1 MLLAT
6 LYHEPYGYG
15 PEGVHIVRENNRRFT
30 MRDIGLIERRV
41 DNLEYYTSLSL
52 LELETASLPIKD
64 SDGFDKFKNGFL
76 VDNFTSFDSAESTHE
91 DFACALDFA
100 DGTMRAS
107 HYTTNVPLEYNS
119 SASSN
124 VTLHSTGTL
133 TLPYVES
140 TFIVQPYASR
150 VENVNPFNVFAY
162 IGRLDLY
169 PSSDDWVD
177 TRRVPDRV
185 VNIEGDFTASIQRL
199 GGDVNTGFIPTQ
211 WNSWRTNWS
220 SASSRSDTQTMRR
233 GQWPYI
239 RRITT
244 TTTNTVSNQSRS
256 GIRSRV
262 TPRIDRQNMGDRTL
276 EKTVIPFIRS
286 RNIAF
291 KIQRLKPNTRFY
303 AFIDN
308 VDVNYYTTPRLI
320 EVIKNPVDDS
330 RTNNTPFVTDE
341 TVVGQTS
348 GCRLKIVSP
357 ESGFDDG
364 KSPYDGSDL
373 PTSYASTTGFLNI
386 DTKTMSETVAG
397 AYYGNPIETEILVGQ
412 TSLSLIHI

>member
-1 MLLAT
+1 M
-6 LYHEPYGYG
+6 
-15 PEGVHIVRENNRRFT
+15 
-30 MRDIGLIERRV
+30 
-41 DNLEYYTSLSL
+41 
-52 LELETASLPIKD
+52 
-64 SDGFDKFKNGFL
+64 
-76 VDNFTSFDSAESTHE
+76 
-91 DFACALDFA
+91 
-100 DGTMRAS
+100 
-107 HYTTNVPLEYNS
+107 
-119 SASSN
+119 
-124 VTLHSTGTL
+124 
-133 TLPYVES
+133 
-140 TFIVQPYASR
+140 
-150 VENVNPFNVFAY
+150 FAY

-199 GGDVNTGFIPTQ
+199 GGDVNTGFVPTQ

-330 RTNNTPFVTDE
+330 RTNN
-341 TVVGQTS
+341 
-348 GCRLKIVSP
+348 
-357 ESGFDDG
+357 
-364 KSPYDGSDL
+364 
-373 PTSYASTTGFLNI
+373 
-386 DTKTMSETVAG
+386 
-397 AYYGNPIETEILVGQ
+397 
-412 TSLSLIHI
+412 LSLIHI

>member
-1 MLLAT
+1 M
-6 LYHEPYGYG
+6 
-15 PEGVHIVRENNRRFT
+15 
-30 MRDIGLIERRV
+30 
-41 DNLEYYTSLSL
+41 
-52 LELETASLPIKD
+52 
-64 SDGFDKFKNGFL
+64 
-76 VDNFTSFDSAESTHE
+76 
-91 DFACALDFA
+91 
-100 DGTMRAS
+100 
-107 HYTTNVPLEYNS
+107 
-119 SASSN
+119 
-124 VTLHSTGTL
+124 
-133 TLPYVES
+133 
-140 TFIVQPYASR
+140 
-150 VENVNPFNVFAY
+150 FAY

-233 GQWPYI
+233 GRWPYI

-308 VDVNYYTTPRLI
+308 VDVNFY
-320 EVIKNPVDDS
+320 
-330 RTNNTPFVTDE
+330 
-341 TVVGQTS
+341 
-348 GCRLKIVSP
+348 
-357 ESGFDDG
+357 
-364 KSPYDGSDL
+364 
-373 PTSYASTTGFLNI
+373 
-386 DTKTMSETVAG
+386 
-397 AYYGNPIETEILVGQ
+397 
-412 TSLSLIHI
+412 LSLIHI